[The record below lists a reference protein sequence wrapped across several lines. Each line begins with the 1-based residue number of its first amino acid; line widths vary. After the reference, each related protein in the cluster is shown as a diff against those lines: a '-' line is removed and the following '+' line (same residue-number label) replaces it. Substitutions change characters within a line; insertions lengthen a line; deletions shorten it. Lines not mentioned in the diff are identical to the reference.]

1 MTRMEGKMKNVLV
14 IVPFPMNDEDLALRQ
29 AQMGAVGRALT
40 IELARAIAHG
50 PLGQNEAM

>member
-1 MTRMEGKMKNVLV
+1 MKNVLV